1 MMTLLKTKNHNA
13 TFQLANV
20 DDHTVED
27 RLLTSRIT
35 KKHDISKSVCV
46 CVCVYIYIYILIGEI
61 SITLESRD
69 VLVLCGNKKMN
80 LKVN

>member
-46 CVCVYIYIYILIGEI
+46 CVCVYIYIYIY
-61 SITLESRD
+61 
-69 VLVLCGNKKMN
+69 
-80 LKVN
+80 